1 MNKHRK
7 SYLSLCTL
15 AALSSFALQP
25 QALAMQQ
32 ERNKDDEE
40 AIEKITVVGSNI
52 RGAQAAGRLPVTIL
66 DSDDIINTGA
76 VTGDELLR
84 SIPQVGDI
92 SFNNER
98 SIGGV
103 NDARGDVASIN
114 LRGIGTGNTLTLLNG
129 RRLVLHPGTQTEN
142 FVPVTTVNS
151 NTLPVTGLRRLE
163 VLRDGAS
170 ALYGTDAVAGVVN
183 YVLKKEVTQTQLNL
197 SAGNAEGTSMQ
208 QYLASGSTGVFF
220 NDNKSHLSLSFAYYT
235 RDEIGANERSYSAS
249 EDRRFNDRIPEA
261 FVGDTQLDNR
271 SLSSPWA
278 IYDGENIGRFHIRPE
293 SMGDCFQ
300 TLSDGVCAAEGSIPR
315 DMRYDSAQDQSMTS
329 AIDRVNLFAYYTHS
343 LAPNLELFGEALYYE
358 ALSKRRREQN
368 ANLTA
373 QRFTISEDAA
383 YNPFGETVTLRN
395 IRPMD
400 VGPRRIEVEDSSYR
414 LLGGIKG

>member
-1 MNKHRK
+1 M
-7 SYLSLCTL
+7 
-15 AALSSFALQP
+15 
-25 QALAMQQ
+25 
-32 ERNKDDEE
+32 
-40 AIEKITVVGSNI
+40 
-52 RGAQAAGRLPVTIL
+52 TIL

-183 YVLKKEVTQTQLNL
+183 YVLKKKSLKL
-197 SAGNAEGTSMQ
+197 S
-208 QYLASGSTGVFF
+208 
-220 NDNKSHLSLSFAYYT
+220 
-235 RDEIGANERSYSAS
+235 
-249 EDRRFNDRIPEA
+249 
-261 FVGDTQLDNR
+261 
-271 SLSSPWA
+271 
-278 IYDGENIGRFHIRPE
+278 
-293 SMGDCFQ
+293 
-300 TLSDGVCAAEGSIPR
+300 
-315 DMRYDSAQDQSMTS
+315 
-329 AIDRVNLFAYYTHS
+329 
-343 LAPNLELFGEALYYE
+343 
-358 ALSKRRREQN
+358 
-368 ANLTA
+368 
-373 QRFTISEDAA
+373 
-383 YNPFGETVTLRN
+383 
-395 IRPMD
+395 
-400 VGPRRIEVEDSSYR
+400 
-414 LLGGIKG
+414 